1 MIPPAP
7 TRIRVVPA
15 ARWPITTAVA
25 ALATPGMPWC
35 SATQRRRYPQRSTCC
50 ARSSD
55 RWSAWAGSPPSMTG
69 ARSRTEYGTM
79 SGLDAVG
86 WRAMRRWTLVFW
98 LFTAA
103 ASAADDPPGTQAVD
117 LGVGKTH
124 RIEAPP
130 GSNVLCDDPAV
141 AVGEFTD
148 DGNAYQLRGV
158 KPGITLCGV
167 WLGNMK

>member
-1 MIPPAP
+1 
-7 TRIRVVPA
+7 
-15 ARWPITTAVA
+15 
-25 ALATPGMPWC
+25 
-35 SATQRRRYPQRSTCC
+35 
-50 ARSSD
+50 
-55 RWSAWAGSPPSMTG
+55 
-69 ARSRTEYGTM
+69 
-79 SGLDAVG
+79 
-86 WRAMRRWTLVFW
+86 MRRWTLVFW

-158 KPGITLCGV
+158 KPGVTLCGV
-167 WLGNMK
+167 WLGNMKPGGLFRVTVHKPLETPSPDGGG